1 MFEMDK
7 IEWEDGEHKLQC
19 LFLFDVKFLKTEE
32 TGMTWVKVVCLGLRL
47 LIPFFLQTKN
57 EIIEAAAKTNRLIKN
72 KKGNRKKEV

>member
-32 TGMTWVKVVCLGLRL
+32 TGMTFELKWC
-47 LIPFFLQTKN
+47 
-57 EIIEAAAKTNRLIKN
+57 A
-72 KKGNRKKEV
+72 